1 MTSINSNLGALL
13 AQRYLRSNAADAAAN
28 QTRVASG
35 QRVASVADDGASF
48 AVGASLRADA
58 ASYAAAASAMRGA
71 AAAGMVAISA
81 GESISARLGDI
92 RAKIVQLADGS
103 LSPQNRATLNADLSA
118 MVAGANQQLSG
129 AGFNGMNL
137 LSGGSSDRAVPTG
150 PDAAPTTVRGNDLG
164 GTSFNGAYANSQN
177 SFLQSPSIPTGGRQG
192 LRLRFR
198 RFLSVVTGDVARV
211 LVNGALVWASS
222 GSVYD
227 TEWQWID
234 YDVSSILNTASNAV
248 VRFELTTNASN
259 AAGGWQIDDVAL
271 VTLHDAA
278 PATTYGTGTP
288 GTGAIVPTLAVSAP
302 PVLGTTV
309 QFQAQGLL
317 ANSAGL
323 LGLGVQPANTPVL
336 GLQLLV
342 DPAGLALLTAPISA
356 GGAAAWP
363 FAVPGTPALDNV
375 VLYAQAFGLDGG
387 APGGLLSASA
397 GLRVRLCV
405 SAP

>member
-58 ASYAAAASAMRGA
+58 ASYAAAASAMRG

-150 PDAAPTTVRGNDLG
+150 PDAAPTTVRGNDVQPLALAPVNNASDAVNALQDLDEFRRSLDRALSNLG
-164 GTSFNGAYANSQN
+164 SDVSRLRTQTESAQQAGEATQIGLGALVDADLARESASLASLQVRQQLTNRSVGIAN
-177 SFLQSPSIPTGGRQG
+177 QSPS
-192 LRLRFR
+192 
-198 RFLSVVTGDVARV
+198 
-211 LVNGALVWASS
+211 
-222 GSVYD
+222 
-227 TEWQWID
+227 
-234 YDVSSILNTASNAV
+234 
-248 VRFELTTNASN
+248 
-259 AAGGWQIDDVAL
+259 
-271 VTLHDAA
+271 
-278 PATTYGTGTP
+278 
-288 GTGAIVPTLAVSAP
+288 
-302 PVLGTTV
+302 
-309 QFQAQGLL
+309 
-317 ANSAGL
+317 
-323 LGLGVQPANTPVL
+323 
-336 GLQLLV
+336 
-342 DPAGLALLTAPISA
+342 ALL
-356 GGAAAWP
+356 
-363 FAVPGTPALDNV
+363 N
-375 VLYAQAFGLDGG
+375 
-387 APGGLLSASA
+387 LL
-397 GLRVRLCV
+397 R
-405 SAP
+405 

>member
-1 MTSINSNLGALL
+1 GQIPAQDAVTQVEYHIDAVDAKAARRSPRLGEHRFLVGTAV
-13 AQRYLRSNAADAAAN
+13 
-28 QTRVASG
+28 TRWSDDFE
-35 QRVASVADDGASF
+35 ASVGWTSGGTASDWQI
-48 AVGASLRADA
+48 GQP
-58 ASYAAAASAMRGA
+58 RG
-71 AAAGMVAISA
+71 
-81 GESISARLGDI
+81 R
-92 RAKIVQLADGS
+92 
-103 LSPQNRATLNADLSA
+103 
-118 MVAGANQQLSG
+118 
-129 AGFNGMNL
+129 AGFSNSFGWQDPL
-137 LSGGSSDRAVPTG
+137 VATSG
-150 PDAAPTTVRGNDLG
+150 TTVRGTDLG
-164 GTSFNGAYANSQN
+164 GTTFNGAYANNQN
-177 SFLQSPSIPTGGRQG
+177 SFLQSPSIPTNGRQG

-211 LVNGALVWASS
+211 LVNGTSVWSS
-222 GSVYD
+222 TGSVYD

-288 GTGAIVPTLAVSAP
+288 GTGAIVPTLAVRAP

>member
-103 LSPQNRATLNADLSA
+103 LSAQNRATLNADLSA

-150 PDAAPTTVRGNDLG
+150 PDAAPTTVRGNDVQPLALAPVNNASDAVNALQDLDEFRRSLDRALSNLG
-164 GTSFNGAYANSQN
+164 SDVSRLRTQTESAQQAGEATQIGLGALVDADLARESASLASLQVRQQLTNRSVGIAN
-177 SFLQSPSIPTGGRQG
+177 QSPS
-192 LRLRFR
+192 
-198 RFLSVVTGDVARV
+198 
-211 LVNGALVWASS
+211 
-222 GSVYD
+222 
-227 TEWQWID
+227 
-234 YDVSSILNTASNAV
+234 
-248 VRFELTTNASN
+248 
-259 AAGGWQIDDVAL
+259 
-271 VTLHDAA
+271 
-278 PATTYGTGTP
+278 
-288 GTGAIVPTLAVSAP
+288 
-302 PVLGTTV
+302 
-309 QFQAQGLL
+309 
-317 ANSAGL
+317 
-323 LGLGVQPANTPVL
+323 
-336 GLQLLV
+336 
-342 DPAGLALLTAPISA
+342 ALL
-356 GGAAAWP
+356 
-363 FAVPGTPALDNV
+363 N
-375 VLYAQAFGLDGG
+375 
-387 APGGLLSASA
+387 LL
-397 GLRVRLCV
+397 R
-405 SAP
+405 